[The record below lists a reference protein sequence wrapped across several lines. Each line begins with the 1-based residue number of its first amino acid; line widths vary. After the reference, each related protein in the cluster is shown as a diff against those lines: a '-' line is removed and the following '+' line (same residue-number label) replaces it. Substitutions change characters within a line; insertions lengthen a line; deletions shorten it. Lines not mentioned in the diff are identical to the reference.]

1 MPVTLAKKSDI
12 SLSEKINAITDH
24 RSDLERLQMNEKFY
38 YTDIHGLVAKRIC
51 NMFCG
56 PVETIECIEATLIR
70 IFAGY
75 AVVNPDEFY
84 MQFEKDCINEMHSL
98 YLEQIRNQ
106 IDNPKVSD
114 FIGERT

>member
-12 SLSEKINAITDH
+12 SLSDKINAITDH
-24 RSDLERLQMNEKFY
+24 RSDLERLQMNDVL
-38 YTDIHGLVAKRIC
+38 YTDIQGVVGRKISD
-51 NMFCG
+51 MFCG
-56 PVETIECIEATLIR
+56 PIETMECVEATLIR

-75 AVVNPDEFY
+75 AVVDPDEFY
-84 MQFEKDCINEMHSL
+84 MKFEKDCIHELHSL

-114 FIGERT
+114 FIGGRE

>member
-1 MPVTLAKKSDI
+1 MKLN
-12 SLSEKINAITDH
+12 LSEKLNELTNH
-24 RSDLERLQMNEKFY
+24 RSDLERLQMNEAFY

-75 AVVNPDEFY
+75 AVVDPNSFY
-84 MQFEKDCINEMHSL
+84 MQFEKECIHEMYDL
-98 YLEQIRNQ
+98 YLHQIRNQ

-114 FIGERT
+114 FIGDRSEGNM